1 MANSQNIFVSIQI
14 NNNQLIRIL
23 RIKSEIHDENLFFL
37 LFFYCH
43 THRSDR
49 MTVTSRTT
57 FAVNRRTL
65 CVNWYFAQIFIAFD
79 YDFLIVGNTISAS
92 ATTVDVPLAARVKN
106 TNLGGSCMQL
116 YLKGKTALVTGS
128 TSGIGKAIAMSLVAE
143 GAAVL
148 INGRREE
155 KVNQTVEEIQTKF
168 PDANLQSVVADLGT
182 EQGCRQ
188 VIEKHSEVDI
198 LINNLGIFEP
208 VEYFDIPDED
218 WFKLFE
224 TNIMS
229 GVRLTR
235 RYLKQMIQK
244 KEGRVIFIA
253 SEAAIMPSL
262 EMAHYSAT
270 KTMQLSLSRSL
281 AELTKGTNVTVNTVM
296 PGSTLTEGVETMLNQ
311 LYPNEKLT
319 MEEAEKRFM
328 KENRPTSIIQR
339 LIRPEEIA
347 HLVTFLSSPL
357 SSAING
363 SALRI
368 DGGLVRSVF

>member
-1 MANSQNIFVSIQI
+1 MHLN
-14 NNNQLIRIL
+14 
-23 RIKSEIHDENLFFL
+23 
-37 LFFYCH
+37 
-43 THRSDR
+43 
-49 MTVTSRTT
+49 
-57 FAVNRRTL
+57 
-65 CVNWYFAQIFIAFD
+65 
-79 YDFLIVGNTISAS
+79 
-92 ATTVDVPLAARVKN
+92 
-106 TNLGGSCMQL
+106 
-116 YLKGKTALVTGS
+116 LKGKTALVTGS
-128 TSGIGKAIAMSLVAE
+128 TAGIGKAIAMSLAAE
-143 GAAVL
+143 GASVL

-155 KVNQTVEEIQTKF
+155 KVNQTIQEIQAQY
-168 PDANLQSVVADLGT
+168 PEANLQAVIADLGT
-182 EQGCRQ
+182 EQGCQ
-188 VIEKHSEVDI
+188 KVIEEYSEVDI

-229 GVRLTR
+229 GVRLSR
-235 RYLKQMIQK
+235 WYLKQMIQK

-253 SEAAIMPSL
+253 SEAAIMPSQ

-281 AELTKGTNVTVNTVM
+281 AELTQGTNVTVNTVM
-296 PGSTLTEGVETMLNQ
+296 PGSTLTEGVEIMLNS
-311 LYPNEKLT
+311 LYPHENLT

-339 LIRPEEIA
+339 LIRPEEISN
-347 HLVTFLSSPL
+347 LVTFLSSPL